1 MALRAVLFDV
11 DFTIAKPGPDLG
23 PEGYRRL
30 GERFG
35 LELDPG
41 RYGEARAHA
50 VSTLERH
57 PELDHDEEIWVL
69 FTEQIIRGMGGATER
84 AYECAVEMTRAWEH
98 AYNFQIF
105 EDVLPALAE
114 LRAHGLKL
122 GLVSNTGRD
131 LDEFIA
137 HHGLDVDAAVTSGVH
152 GKTKPHPTIFQAA
165 LERLE
170 VEPAAAVMVGDSIE
184 DDVEGAKAVG
194 MRGLLLDRENRYP
207 EVEEK
212 LTDLRGLP
220 AALGLAGPE
229 SQLNT

>member
-1 MALRAVLFDV
+1 
-11 DFTIAKPGPDLG
+11 
-23 PEGYRRL
+23 
-30 GERFG
+30 
-35 LELDPG
+35 
-41 RYGEARAHA
+41 
-50 VSTLERH
+50 
-57 PELDHDEEIWVL
+57 
-69 FTEQIIRGMGGATER
+69 
-84 AYECAVEMTRAWEH
+84 MTRAWEH

-131 LDEFIA
+131 LDEFVA

-184 DDVEGAKAVG
+184 DDVEGANAVG
-194 MRGLLLDRENRYP
+194 MRGLLLDRENRFP

-212 LTDLRGLP
+212 LTDLGGLP
-220 AALGLAGPE
+220 AALGLAGPA